1 MAFTT
6 PRFDEKGESAILDNL
21 LAVTFRDMKR
31 SLDYF
36 NLDTPTYLV
45 RYGVSNPTIVSGV
58 DLPDFA
64 VMTQEEDTLF
74 TYPLLILGLERMESP
89 EHVSG
94 EYLVQDLV
102 VGAGLVVKDSSIKAV
117 KIKAPK
123 YVRAFKAIVRAA
135 EHTDL
140 FPDNDADFLD
150 HVVDINHRYFRHGKK
165 GEEFTQPVEIE
176 LRFRFGEK

>member
-1 MAFTT
+1 MAFTV
-6 PRFDEKGESAILDNL
+6 PRFQEAGESEIIDNL
-21 LAVTFRDMKR
+21 LEVVHRDMKR

-36 NLDTPTYLV
+36 NLDTPTYLI
-45 RYGVSNPTIVSGV
+45 RYGVSNPVGATGV
-58 DLPDFA
+58 DLSDFA

-94 EYLVQDLV
+94 EYLHQDLV

-123 YVRAFKAIVRAA
+123 YVRAFKAVVRAA

-140 FPDNDADFLD
+140 FPGNDADFLD
-150 HVVDINHRYFRHGKK
+150 HVVDINHRYFRHGQK
-165 GEEFTQPVEIE
+165 GEEFTQPVEFE

>member
-1 MAFTT
+1 MAFTV
-6 PRFDEKGESAILDNL
+6 PRFEEKGESEIIDNL
-21 LAVTFRDMKR
+21 LAVVHRDFKLA
-31 SLDYF
+31 LDYF
-36 NLDTPTYLV
+36 FAADL
-45 RYGVSNPTIVSGV
+45 
-58 DLPDFA
+58 LPDFA

-102 VGAGLVVKDSSIKAV
+102 VGVGLVVKDSSIKAV

-123 YVRAFKAIVRAA
+123 YVRAFKAVVRAA

-140 FPDNDADFLD
+140 FPGNDADFLD

>member
-1 MAFTT
+1 MAFTV
-6 PRFDEKGESAILDNL
+6 PRFEEKGESEIIDNL
-21 LAVTFRDMKR
+21 LAVVHRDMKLA
-31 SLDYF
+31 LDYF
-36 NLDTPTYLV
+36 YAADL
-45 RYGVSNPTIVSGV
+45 
-58 DLPDFA
+58 LPDFA

-123 YVRAFKAIVRAA
+123 YVRAFKAVVRAA

-140 FPDNDADFLD
+140 FPSNDADFLD